1 MGGRRGIVRYDRD
14 DDLCSVSRVTT
25 GKLCVALKTIG
36 TSRMNSTLL
45 LA

>member
-25 GKLCVALKTIG
+25 GKLCVALKNKG
-36 TSRMNSTLL
+36 SLRLTSML
-45 LA
+45 